1 MTTWIYNF
9 GFVISILL
17 ATGAQAQTPSAPPA
31 ASQNQPKRQSINFED
46 QLVKGELKRPELF
59 QILQRRQFNFGR
71 LIKLRENFVPEM
83 RRTSEDIQRGG
94 D

>member
-1 MTTWIYNF
+1 MIAK
-9 GFVISILL
+9 ICRILILL
-17 ATGAQAQTPSAPPA
+17 VLVSGVPAFSQTTPQGQS
-31 ASQNQPKRQSINFED
+31 SGQPKRQAINFED

-71 LIKLRENFVPEM
+71 LIKLRENFTPEM
-83 RRTSEDIQRGG
+83 RRTGEEIQRGG

>member
-1 MTTWIYNF
+1 MTTRFYQIF
-9 GFVISILL
+9 MLSIFLIGQS
-17 ATGAQAQTPSAPPA
+17 AIAQTGASSSAQ
-31 ASQNQPKRQSINFED
+31 QPKRQSINFED

-71 LIKLRENFVPEM
+71 LIKLRENFTPEM
-83 RRTSEDIQRGG
+83 RRTSEDIKRGG